1 MKSIQNLKN
10 LLLALLHA
18 NLQQWKCPVKWSQCI
33 VGVGASSGNTT
44 ERAHIKV
51 RIFKFWNEKS
61 ESKTKLQTQLK
72 KSM

>member
-18 NLQQWKCPVKWSQCI
+18 NLQQWKCPVKLSQCI
-33 VGVGASSGNTT
+33 VGIGASSGKTT

-51 RIFKFWNEKS
+51 RS
-61 ESKTKLQTQLK
+61 ESKTELQTQEVNVEVLEQVDR
-72 KSM
+72 

>member
-33 VGVGASSGNTT
+33 VGVGTSSGKTT
-44 ERAHIKV
+44 ERAHIK
-51 RIFKFWNEKS
+51 IFKFWNEKS
-61 ESKTKLQTQLK
+61 ESKTELQTKLK